1 MGSNAGNIIK
11 QLAPVV
17 IGAVTGQPW
26 LAAAAGAGL
35 GATGGGGLKGAAL
48 GGLSGYGGGSLG
60 NWGANALTSA
70 GGISGA
76 LSSAGDGIGSF
87 LEHPIDSIGSAIGS
101 AGTNLSGLLSGS
113 GEAANAAGSGVD
125 SSGGLLTQA
134 GKDYQSII
142 GGAGSS
148 TAGNAGGLFTAGSP
162 AASASGLV
170 SGGAITGVGSGAAS
184 GGSSFGAGGLTNL
197 LSGVGNMMTQNS
209 AQDDLLKS
217 QKQSLAALQPF
228 LSTGTGATNA
238 LADKLGTSGNTGAAG
253 YGDLTKSFSP
263 GDLTQDPGYQFNLE
277 QGNNALNNRLAASG
291 MLGSGAALKEAQQFG
306 QGLADTTYNNAFN
319 RDLATKNQQYT
330 ALSGAAN
337 AGQNAG
343 VANQNVNTNIGL
355 TNAGHDVAQGN
366 TITSTLSNLLTG
378 SGAKQ
383 IIGYYPPGSPNAG
396 MPIYA

>member
-1 MGSNAGNIIK
+1 MGSKAGNIIK

-48 GGLSGYGGGSLG
+48 GGLSGYGAGSLG

-87 LEHPIDSIGSAIGS
+87 LAHPLDSIASGIGS
-101 AGTNLSGLLSGS
+101 AGTRLSDMLSGS
-113 GEAANAAGSGVD
+113 GASDITATGASGVG
-125 SSGGLLTQA
+125 SAGGLLTNGGTAA
-134 GKDYQSII
+134 GHALDLS
-142 GGAGSS
+142 GAGTAANGML
-148 TAGNAGGLFTAGSP
+148 TAGAP
-162 AASASGLV
+162 AASAAGLV
-170 SGGAITGVGSGAAS
+170 SGGALTGVGSGAAT

-197 LSGVGNMMTQNS
+197 LSGVGNMFTQDQ

-228 LSTGTGATNA
+228 LATGTGATNA
-238 LADKLGTSGNTGAAG
+238 LADKLGTSGNTDAAG
-253 YGDLTKSFSP
+253 YGSLTTPFNP
-263 GDLTQDPGYQFNLE
+263 GDLTNDPGYKFNLE
-277 QGNNALNNRLAASG
+277 QGNNALNNRLSAAG

-337 AGQNAG
+337 SGQNAG
-343 VANQNVNTNIGL
+343 IANQNVNTNIGL

-366 TITSTLSNLLTG
+366 TITSTLSNLLMG
-378 SGAKQ
+378 SGSKQ
-383 IIGYYPPGSPNAG
+383 IIGYKQDGT
-396 MPIYA
+396 PIYM